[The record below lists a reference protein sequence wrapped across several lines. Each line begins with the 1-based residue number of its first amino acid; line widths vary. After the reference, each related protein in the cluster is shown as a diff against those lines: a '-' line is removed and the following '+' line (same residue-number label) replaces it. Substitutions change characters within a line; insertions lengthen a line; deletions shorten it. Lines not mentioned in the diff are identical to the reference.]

1 MSPRSIYFFPD
12 KGAETSVA
20 AAGADAGGS
29 CQWLGLGACKWLLA
43 SVTQIP
49 GRCILS
55 KTALEFLFD
64 GCESAF
70 FNFARKQRD
79 KVLRHPP
86 PPEPV
91 AGHVAPPVALPHA
104 VVASGAT
111 ARWQRREISN
121 FEYLMVL
128 NTVAGRT
135 YRDLTPWVL
144 TDYTPRRRSTSTTPP
159 CTATSPSPWACSTPS
174 ASRSSSSGR

>member
-1 MSPRSIYFFPD
+1 M
-12 KGAETSVA
+12 
-20 AAGADAGGS
+20 
-29 CQWLGLGACKWLLA
+29 
-43 SVTQIP
+43 TQIH
-49 GRCILS
+49 GRRYLLS
-55 KTALEFLFD
+55 NTALEFFFD

-70 FNFARKQRD
+70 FNFARKQRA
-79 KVLRHPP
+79 KVLRHIRR
-86 PPEPV
+86 
-91 AGHVAPPVALPHA
+91 LPTPSLA
-104 VVASGAT
+104 MSLLPSRSLTPSKRLVASGAT

-144 TDYTPRRRSTSTTPP
+144 ADYTPRRRSTSTTPP
-159 CTATSPSPWACSTPS
+159 CTATSPSPWARSTPS